1 MKFNKFLLIVS
12 VSVIFSLCLP
22 SIPVLAASVPVGVV
36 THDSVVES
44 PGEFHEYALD
54 LFAWDN
60 SYFEGI
66 DLDRAFSLV
75 DFPEDCYWVCSF
87 SYSSGRAST
96 LKFRIFQA
104 SYDYSY
110 NQGYLVVNSSKHGSS
125 GAVNSYGKIFCVT
138 DADNYNKFSL
148 KIYSVNLSSYTVSV
162 SNYTVGNG
170 LHHVYDS
177 NFHTIS
183 NYGGS
188 TGDYECFCCGNLK
201 IIDTYYL
208 YNSGLIST
216 NSNTTSISNLQ
227 LWLSDSLPFLGFEG
241 LLLYNGSEI
250 FDPEGGDIPNIES
263 NANHMYFKSCDIGF
277 AEPYGSNNFYN
288 FGGAYF
294 YSKYTFDDW
303 IMNHITDYTLRLD
316 AQALVGDRQFSGSKT
331 VRLDTD
337 GAITIPFS
345 DIFGSKLVEGGIVS
359 AVTNKFVDSG
369 FYKTYLY
376 SVANSKLQDFASS
389 LESSGGLSSSWSDF
403 LNGVKQGFLLVAT
416 GVNSNDTFSS
426 SVFNS
431 VNAVVSPVLNQYTN
445 YKIRVQVKLIDNSGN
460 ESGAVARLFD
470 LYSGYNNSVDN
481 AGLVNDN
488 PYNPDLPDDILPEL
502 PADVNSYPVVNTG
515 SGGYVVNNYI
525 NVPNNIAITYRD
537 GVNDFID
544 WFQGSDD
551 QETLQNSFWSS
562 FGIFKNNP
570 VSDLYK
576 EYFGFLPTG
585 FKALIFS
592 CAAIGLI
599 GGVVTVLRKRLMK

>member
-44 PGEFHEYALD
+44 PGELHEYALE

-60 SYFEGI
+60 SYFDDI
-66 DLDRAFSLV
+66 DLERAFNLV
-75 DFPEDCYWVCSF
+75 NIPDNCYWWATFSF
-87 SYSSGRAST
+87 KNSKASSIV
-96 LKFRIFQA
+96 FNVVQA
-104 SYDYSY
+104 SYSYSY
-110 NQGYLVVNSSKHGSS
+110 DQGFLFVDSSKREYSGSL
-125 GAVNSYGKIFCVT
+125 NTIGKTFFVT
-138 DADNYNKFSL
+138 DSENFNNFSMTR
-148 KIYSVNLSSYTVSV
+148 YSVNLNDFTLQV
-162 SNYTVGNG
+162 SNFSVGNG
-170 LHHVYDS
+170 LIHSYDV
-177 NFHTIS
+177 NTHFHIVSTIS
-183 NYGGS
+183 
-188 TGDYECFCCGNLK
+188 GDGAYECFCCGNLK
-201 IIDTYYL
+201 IADGDYL
-208 YNSGLIST
+208 YDNGLIS
-216 NSNTTSISNLQ
+216 SHKVDIKNLQ
-227 LWLSDSLPFLGFEG
+227 LWLSNGFPFLGFEG

-250 FDPEGGDIPNIES
+250 FDPNPGLDIET

-389 LESSGGLSSSWSDF
+389 LENSGSLSSSWSDF

-502 PADVNSYPVVNTG
+502 PADVNSYPVVNNG

-592 CAAIGLI
+592 CASIGLI